1 MIYRKLIFVIVLLN
15 LFLLVLCV
23 FSYGQESGQQIAD
36 FSLAGYGEQGKKT
49 WDISG
54 ESADIFQDSVKLN
67 NVTGNVYGKDED
79 IRLTADKGDYDKK
92 DGKVHL
98 EDNVVVTTSAGAKLT
113 TDSLDWDR
121 NAKIIS
127 TNDLVNIER
136 DNIMAV
142 ALGATGEPDLKKVAL
157 EKDVK
162 LDINPRQE
170 DGLNEYGVKEKITV
184 TCDGPLEIDY
194 QNNIASFKNNVV
206 VKRQDSTIY
215 SDKIDVFFAA
225 SGDDKIAKDKAQGF
239 IGSKIDRIVAK
250 GNVRVERG
258 DNISYSEEAIYSS
271 IDKKLVLTGNPRL
284 IISSA
289 EDIK

>member
-1 MIYRKLIFVIVLLN
+1 MIFRRLIFVFGFLNSAILLTYVLG
-15 LFLLVLCV
+15 FAV
-23 FSYGQESGQQIAD
+23 EPGQQIAD
-36 FSLAGYGEQGKKT
+36 FSLSGYGEQGKKT

-54 ESADIFQDSVKLN
+54 QSADIFQDAVKLN
-67 NVTGNVYGKDED
+67 EVVGNVYGKDED
-79 IRLTADKGDYDKK
+79 IKLTADKGDYDKK

-136 DNIMAV
+136 DNVMAV
-142 ALGATGEPDLKKVAL
+142 SLGATGAPDLKKVSL

-162 LDINPRQE
+162 LDINPIQE

-215 SDKIDVFFAA
+215 SDKMDVYFAA
-225 SGDDKIAKDKAQGF
+225 SGDDKSAKDKAPGF
-239 IGSKIDRIVAK
+239 MGSKIDRIVAK

-289 EDIK
+289 EEIK